1 MEKRKINKIESYV
14 LYAAIVLYLLCRYI
28 DLPSVI
34 EYFAMVVWG
43 QCMVYQLVNW
53 KENKKSDNYYNL
65 FVLVVL
71 LAVLFSHI
79 FKL

>member
-1 MEKRKINKIESYV
+1 MEKSTIDKIERYSCNI
-14 LYAAIVLYLLCRYI
+14 AIVTYLLCGWFDFPRM
-28 DLPSVI
+28 I
-34 EYFAMVVWG
+34 EYIAVVVWG

-79 FKL
+79 L

>member
-1 MEKRKINKIESYV
+1 MEKSTIDKIERYSCNI
-14 LYAAIVLYLLCRYI
+14 AIVIYLLCSYM

-34 EYFAMVVWG
+34 EYFAIVVWG

-79 FKL
+79 L